1 MSSPVRTLG
10 PVQTANAT
18 VNTRKRVLTD
28 SEDTEER
35 DSKRVKPQEEQADLS
50 KRRDAKGKDKERKKK
65 RKKKRKVPVV
75 QGDSSDAET
84 PAPVHNAKSSR
95 LRSRSIVEAGPSTIN
110 GAHLPKVE
118 ESEARLP
125 SAGPPRASVA
135 RTSSATPDVTAAQHP
150 LQDQG
155 RATSDS
161 AWTLPAPLPRNVKEE
176 ASIPTIPPSADKGK
190 ARATSDGAETSSAEV
205 QVTELQV
212 QISAKSQL
220 VTEHEGLV
228 STLQQSLSCQIC
240 LDLMHRPFALSPC
253 GHSACHQCLVNWFKA
268 PPADVPANQVLPTWL
283 RKKTCP
289 HCRAVVKDRPLE
301 IWAIKEMVANLVKSG
316 LAQGFYSP
324 AEEPAAGAAN
334 ADPWTGIFRPEPGN
348 QHAFPDGAYPA
359 PVAHLLGQRDD
370 EDGVYRC
377 IDCFHEIAA
386 GSCSHCGRVYPG
398 HDPEHDL
405 DYDDDDDSVHDLWRD
420 EAEHVWGGHQAL
432 NLDDRFAFFD
442 IMPHPFAPAFHPRV
456 VLSDDEDGSFDWD
469 AGGDTEIESDGEA
482 AQVNWRRRL
491 PQAGHIEELDDDDE
505 GDGENED
512 GYESSFIDDGEA
524 AVPPAPLPLRNSR
537 SPPHLDREA
546 TIELSDDDDDEVQFI
561 GRRRNLGRGRG
572 PIVVDSDED
581 DEDITIEVHVDGYA
595 HEHDGGASDED
606 RSYRSMSD
614 HGHVEYGSD
623 EE

>member
-1 MSSPVRTLG
+1 MSSPVRTHG
-10 PVQTANAT
+10 PVSTASAT
-18 VNTRKRVLTD
+18 TNTRKRVLTD

-35 DSKRVKPQEEQADLS
+35 DSKRVRPQEDQADLG
-50 KRRDAKGKDKERKKK
+50 KRKDVKGKDKEKKKK

-84 PAPVHNAKSSR
+84 PAPVHSAKVSR
-95 LRSRSIVEAGPSTIN
+95 VRSRSIVDAGPSTIS
-110 GAHLPKVE
+110 GAPLPKLE
-118 ESEARLP
+118 EFEARLP
-125 SAGPPRASVA
+125 SVGSSRASVA
-135 RTSSATPDVTAAQHP
+135 RTCSASQSKDESTTGITTTQGP
-150 LQDQG
+150 LQDQA
-155 RATSDS
+155 RVIAES
-161 AWTLPAPLPRNVKEE
+161 AAELYGHLPGNVKEE
-176 ASIPTIPPSADKGK
+176 ASVVSNADKGK
-190 ARATSDGAETSSAEV
+190 ARATTDDPETFSAQV
-205 QVTELQV
+205 QVTELQG

-324 AEEPAAGAAN
+324 AEEPAIGAAN
-334 ADPWTGIFRPEPGN
+334 ADPWTGIFRPERGN
-348 QHAFPDGAYPA
+348 QHVFPDGAYPA
-359 PVAHLLGQRDD
+359 PVAHLMGQRDD

-377 IDCFHEIAA
+377 IDCMHEIAE
-386 GSCSHCGRVYPG
+386 GVCSRCGRVYPG
-398 HDPEHDL
+398 HDPELDP
-405 DYDDDDDSVHDLWRD
+405 DYDDDDDSVQDLWRD

-432 NLDDRFAFFD
+432 GAIFD
-442 IMPHPFAPAFHPRV
+442 FVPHPFPLPAFHPRV
-456 VLSDDEDGSFDWD
+456 HLSDDEEGSFDWD
-469 AGGDTEIESDGEA
+469 VGGDTEIESDGEA
-482 AQVNWRRRL
+482 AQGNWRRRL
-491 PQAGHIEELDDDDE
+491 PQAAHIEELDDDE
-505 GDGENED
+505 EAGEEEY

-524 AVPPAPLPLRNSR
+524 AVPPEHLPLRNSR
-537 SPPHLDREA
+537 SPPHDNREA
-546 TIELSDDDDDEVQFI
+546 TIELSDDDDDDEVQFV

-572 PIVVDSDED
+572 PIVIESDED
-581 DEDITIEVHVDGYA
+581 EDVALEGDVDGYG
-595 HEHDGGASDED
+595 HQPDGVASDEEH
-606 RSYRSMSD
+606 SYRSMSD
-614 HGHVEYGSD
+614 HDHGEFGSD